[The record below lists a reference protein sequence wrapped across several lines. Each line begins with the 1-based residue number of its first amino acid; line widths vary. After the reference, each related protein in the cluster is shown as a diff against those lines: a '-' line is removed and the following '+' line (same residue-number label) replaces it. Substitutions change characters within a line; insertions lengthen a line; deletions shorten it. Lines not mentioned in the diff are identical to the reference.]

1 MKSNIKYLLFSIDDN
16 VFIAYKYEES
26 GKFGKFE
33 FPSYQS
39 VINVIK
45 GIEESIEDN
54 IKSKYIVY
62 KIDKAI
68 NVKTDT
74 NIKSKVKLTIN

>member
-1 MKSNIKYLLFSIDDN
+1 MKNNVKYLLFSIDDN
-16 VFIAYKYEES
+16 VLIAWKYGE
-26 GKFGKFE
+26 KKYNYE

-45 GIEESIEDN
+45 GIEEDN

>member
-1 MKSNIKYLLFSIDDN
+1 MKNNVKYLLFSIDDN
-16 VFIAYKYEES
+16 VPIAWKYGE
-26 GKFGKFE
+26 KKYNYE
-33 FPSYQS
+33 FPSYRS
-39 VINVIK
+39 VINVIRS
-45 GIEESIEDN
+45 IEESIEDN

-74 NIKSKVKLTIN
+74 KINSDVKLKIDY